1 MYYCYISYKY
11 YERGDM
17 LLMEKKLNISEVRDS
32 LRDLVDEVQYQ
43 NNKLVILRHGK
54 PAVALVPLHVYENW
68 KSSRRRLFELIEQ
81 AQTVSGDQDPDEVM
95 ELVLEA
101 QGATREETGKA

>member
-1 MYYCYISYKY
+1 
-11 YERGDM
+11 M
-17 LLMEKKLNISEVRDS
+17 LIMEKKLNISDVRDS
-32 LRDLVDEVQYQ
+32 LGDLVDEVQYQ

-81 AQTVSGDQDPDEVM
+81 AQDASGDKDPDEVM

-101 QGATREETGKA
+101 QTATREEAGKA

>member
-1 MYYCYISYKY
+1 
-11 YERGDM
+11 M
-17 LLMEKKLNISEVRDS
+17 LVMEKKLNISEVRDS
-32 LRDLVDEVQYQ
+32 LGDLVDEVQYQ

-68 KSSRRRLFELIEQ
+68 KSSRQRLFELIEK
-81 AQTVSGDQDPDEVM
+81 AQNASGDKDLDEVM

-101 QGATREETGKA
+101 QTATRKEA